1 MKANELMIGDWVNFL
16 IDIEVGDTENDP
28 QNEVYQPMQVGSISS
43 LDEISAAFFGVNND
57 ITQLQPIP
65 ITEDI
70 LDKNFKDIAEPHQR
84 IYGGRWVYF
93 DNCFEVD
100 IHIYKN
106 GVCAITVEDCH
117 LAPCWNMFAKYVH
130 QLQHAL
136 RLCNIEKEIEL

>member
-1 MKANELMIGDWVNFL
+1 MKANELMIGDYVQVNDEAYKVISILYFDIGISDGKKDFYHEH
-16 IDIEVGDTENDP
+16 IDNIK
-28 QNEVYQPMQVGSISS
+28 
-43 LDEISAAFFGVNND
+43 
-57 ITQLQPIP
+57 PIP

-106 GVCAITVEDCH
+106 GVCAITVEDLH
-117 LAPCWNMFAKYVH
+117 LAPCWNMFARYVH
-130 QLQHAL
+130 ELQHAF
-136 RLCNIEKEIEL
+136 RLCGIEKEIEL